1 MEVFGGVLVAF
12 LVAALPLAVTVT
24 KVVDF
29 VRNLMGKSEANVPK
43 WVWNLLAM
51 VLGVIVALGFE
62 INLIAPVAAAIP
74 ALKDWSPDSTMAEIL
89 SGLAIGSMAGFW
101 HEKMDEWSAI
111 AKANNPHPTA

>member
-29 VRNLMGKSEANVPK
+29 VRNLLGTGQANVPK
-43 WVWNLLAM
+43 WVWNLLALA
-51 VLGVIVALGFE
+51 LGVIVALAFE

-89 SGLAIGSMAGFW
+89 SGLAIGAMAGFW
-101 HEKMDEWSAI
+101 HEKMDEWSSI
-111 AKANNPHPTA
+111 AKANKPVAS